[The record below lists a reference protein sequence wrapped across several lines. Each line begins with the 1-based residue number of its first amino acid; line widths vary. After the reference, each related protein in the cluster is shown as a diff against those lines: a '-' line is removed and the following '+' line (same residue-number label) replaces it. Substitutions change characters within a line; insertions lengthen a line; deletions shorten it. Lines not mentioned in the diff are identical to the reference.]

1 MLNFKSFITE
11 ATGTTAL
18 TTLPGVPENL
28 HNFLFHLSGPSDPTG
43 KSLNEAAEYYDR
55 LEEAERND
63 LLEVE
68 LQINKRVAS
77 PTSSAQPK
85 FNPDDAAHP
94 AMNLPKTRAMIDQAR
109 EDIPAGNVHKRIGE
123 GFQSALKS
131 MANESPKESRDKLR
145 ESNRVLGDFAKSR
158 GFKGKFPLLGENMK
172 TEKSSGEG
180 VLTKGLTLAPHTTS
194 GLHGF
199 NSCVKSS
206 TECRAGCLGLTAGGN
221 RQYPDAALSSKVIR
235 THFLAKHPEHAA
247 RILDNEIGNH
257 VKNAAK
263 KGMKPGVRLNVTSDI
278 SWEKHAPQLFDRH
291 PAAQFYDYT
300 KLSNR
305 VGHPDLPKNYHLTLS
320 HTGTDHDESNDKAAV
335 DTLKRG
341 HVVAMVYHRGKKIP
355 HPTHVED
362 VQTGNRYPIVN
373 GDKDDNTFDRHES
386 IGRKEGTKGHGVVS
400 GLQLKGIK
408 NEEAGKFANP
418 VDKDGIIRINK

>member
-1 MLNFKSFITE
+1 MLSFKSFIAE
-11 ATGTTAL
+11 ATGSTAL

-28 HNFLFHLSGPSDPTG
+28 HNFLFHLSGPSDPYG
-43 KSLNEAAEYYDR
+43 LGLNESADYYDQ
-55 LEEAERND
+55 LEQD

-68 LQINKRVAS
+68 LKINKRDN
-77 PTSSAQPK
+77 SSAEAAQPK
-85 FNPDDAAHP
+85 FNPDEAAHP
-94 AMNLPKTRAMIDQAR
+94 SMNLPKTRAMIDQSR
-109 EDIPAGNVHKRIGE
+109 KDIPAGNVHKRIGQ
-123 GFQSALKS
+123 GFQSTFKS
-131 MANESPKESRDKLR
+131 METESPKESRSKLR
-145 ESNRVLGDFAKSR
+145 EAQGTLHEFAKSR
-158 GFKGKFPLLGENMK
+158 GLKGKFPLLGGNLK

-180 VLTKGLTLAPHTTS
+180 VLTKGLTLAPHTTH

-199 NSCVKSS
+199 NTCPKAS
-206 TECRAGCLGLTAGGN
+206 TECKSSCLGLTAGGN
-221 RQYPDAALSSKVIR
+221 RQYPDSALSSKVVR
-235 THFLAKHPEHAA
+235 THFIAKHPEHAA

-263 KGMKPGVRLNVTSDI
+263 KDMKAGVRLNVTSDL
-278 SWEKHAPQLFDRH
+278 SWEKHAPQLMNRH
-291 PAAQFYDYT
+291 PSAQFYDYT

-320 HTGTDHDESNDKAAV
+320 HTGTDHAESNDSAAV
-335 DTLKRG
+335 DTLKKG

-362 VQTGNRYPIVN
+362 VKTGNRYPIVN

-386 IGRKEGTKGHGVVS
+386 IGRVEGTKGHGVVS

-408 NEEAGKFANP
+408 NEDAGHFANK